1 MSKLIFIDGLALI
14 KVWAA
19 GFFGFHIGGIIHI
32 LPAIAIFAFV
42 ISFLNKKLLMR

>member
-1 MSKLIFIDGLALI
+1 MSKLILIDGLVLI

-32 LPAIAIFAFV
+32 LPAIAIFAFLL
-42 ISFLNKKLLMR
+42 SFLNSKFLMR